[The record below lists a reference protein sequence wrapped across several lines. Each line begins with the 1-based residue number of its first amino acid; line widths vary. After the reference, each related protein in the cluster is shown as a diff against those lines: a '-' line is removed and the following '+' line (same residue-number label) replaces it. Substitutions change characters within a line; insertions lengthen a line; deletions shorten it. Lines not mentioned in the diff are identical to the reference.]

1 MALWQAYCWWKISKP
16 SKFNKSQL
24 ILSKNTLI
32 GTFKSLSTLST
43 YLHISSEKWPK
54 MTLWIVI
61 IVHPR
66 STKTITK
73 YHRKKKR
80 SLRIFFYTVKRFLIL
95 FDYLSPYYWNIS
107 FFSPIWIRLE
117 GSYIFKVFKDLLM
130 IFVIQ
135 NFASFF
141 FKVNETDWSRD
152 FKFFLFARF
161 SHNQPL
167 LFLLIPHSYHHF

>member
-1 MALWQAYCWWKISKP
+1 MALWQAYCWWHKLYSSKP

-80 SLRIFFYTVKRFLIL
+80 SLRIFFLHSQEIFNFIWLSFSIL
-95 FDYLSPYYWNIS
+95 LKHFI
-107 FFSPIWIRLE
+107 FFSNLNSFGRVLHFQSLQRSTNDFCNSKFCKLFFSKLTKLTEAEI
-117 GSYIFKVFKDLLM
+117 S
-130 IFVIQ
+130 
-135 NFASFF
+135 NFFY
-141 FKVNETDWSRD
+141 SRD
-152 FKFFLFARF
+152 FHTISLYYFF
-161 SHNQPL
+161 
-167 LFLLIPHSYHHF
+167 